1 MTSSRGSS
9 AAAGDDARAVPASG
23 ADRAEASA
31 ASAAA
36 SGAPSGAVSSGAAP
50 SGVAPDGRIS
60 AGTSSAGTSS
70 AGTSSTWTTI
80 ARGPAPGNVVARTAA
95 NGAATAAATGTAT
108 GAEPAAPAAKP
119 GEPDRPA
126 GRPTRGADQPDGY
139 LPGPL
144 WARWLPPV
152 LALLI
157 SLIQINSPSY
167 WRDEAATLA
176 AIKRPL
182 GDLIKMVGNV
192 DAVHGAYYL
201 MMWPIEHV
209 FGPGEL
215 VMRLPSAVAV
225 AVGAAF
231 VAATGRRLI
240 SPWAGLAA
248 GLIYAIL
255 PVTSRY
261 GQEARSYA
269 MVMTVAVIASYLL
282 VRALAAEPDR
292 QRHWLA
298 GYAASI
304 AALGILN
311 IFGLL
316 LVPAHAVTMTLY
328 CRRALREPALRK
340 LAIGWLM
347 AVAAGVVIASP
358 LLVLGYQQRGQ
369 IAWLGVNT
377 SSSGLNTLFSL
388 SGSYLVTTTLLIIIV
403 AALVLSTEVSRAK
416 RLAAWPWRLAQLS
429 LPWLIVPPLLLLVA
443 STVQPVYTSRYI
455 LICIAPLA
463 LIGGAA
469 IASYGRV
476 VGTIAVGI
484 VLIAGAGI
492 QVGQRTESG
501 HYDDILAVDRIVA
514 THARPGDVVLYTN
527 PNAETF
533 GAAYPFGLAKL
544 PNIAL
549 KQGPIP
555 SGTLAG
561 TNLPNAA
568 IRARLKHAK
577 RVWVVEINRLDTDP
591 VLLGLN
597 GLPLSITP
605 VMAGEPLLFS
615 TYWRERL
622 DYLLLF
628 TRTG

>member
-1 MTSSRGSS
+1 MTSPRGSR
-9 AAAGDDARAVPASG
+9 AAAGDDVKAVPA
-23 ADRAEASA
+23 ADSDGAEAA
-31 ASAAA
+31 ANGAAA
-36 SGAPSGAVSSGAAP
+36 G
-50 SGVAPDGRIS
+50 
-60 AGTSSAGTSS
+60 
-70 AGTSSTWTTI
+70 
-80 ARGPAPGNVVARTAA
+80 TAA
-95 NGAATAAATGTAT
+95 NGAATATATGTAT
-108 GAEPAAPAAKP
+108 EAEPAARATAP
-119 GEPDRPA
+119 GEPDHPA
-126 GRPTRGADQPDGY
+126 GQPQRAADQQDGY
-139 LPGPL
+139 LPGPR
-144 WARWLPPV
+144 WARWLPPAI
-152 LALLI
+152 ALLS
-157 SLIQINSPSY
+157 SLFMINSPSY

-182 GDLIKMVGNV
+182 GDLIKMLGNV

-269 MVMTVAVIASYLL
+269 MVMTAAAIASYLL
-282 VRALAAEPDR
+282 VRVLRAEPGR
-292 QRHWLA
+292 QRRWLA

-316 LVPAHAVTMTLY
+316 LVPAHAVTVALY
-328 CRRALREPALRK
+328 CRRGLREPGPRK
-340 LAIGWLM
+340 LAISWLT
-347 AVAAGVVIASP
+347 AVAAGVVVASP
-358 LLVLGYQQRGQ
+358 LLVLGYLQRGQ
-369 IAWLGVNT
+369 IAWLAVNT

-388 SGSYLVTTTLLIIIV
+388 SGSYLTTTTLLIVIAV
-403 AALVLSTEVSRAK
+403 SLVLSTEASRAK
-416 RLAAWPWRLAQLS
+416 RRAEWPWRLAQVS
-429 LPWLIVPPLLLLVA
+429 LPWLIVPPLLLLAA

-469 IASYGRV
+469 IASFGRTA
-476 VGTIAVGI
+476 GTIALGI
-484 VLIAGAGI
+484 LLVSGATT
-492 QVGQRTESG
+492 QVGQRTQAG
-501 HYDDILAVDRIVA
+501 HYDDILAIDQIVA
-514 THARPGDVVLYTN
+514 ANARPGDVVLYTN
-527 PNAETF
+527 PNAESF
-533 GAAYPFGLAKL
+533 GAAYSYGLGKL
-544 PNIAL
+544 RNIAL

-561 TNLPNAA
+561 TSAPIAEIKN
-568 IRARLKHAK
+568 RLRHVK

-597 GLPLSITP
+597 GLPLSLTP
-605 VMAGEPLLFS
+605 VMDGVPLQFN
-615 TYWRERL
+615 TYWHERG
-622 DYLLLF
+622 DYLILF